1 MSQLLAI
8 LNREQITMPRGI
20 KTIHRIET
28 DADSKPSIPER
39 QASEAEIIA
48 RENSREAVTRAIN
61 EGKHSITGIADHLGE
76 TRGKIR
82 HIIVGMKA
90 DGLVTVTNV
99 TGRPK
104 TRFHVELKK

>member
-1 MSQLLAI
+1 MSQLLAL
-8 LNREQITMPRGI
+8 LNREPISMPRGT

-28 DADSKPSIPER
+28 ESDSKPSIPER
-39 QASEAEIIA
+39 QASESEIIA

-104 TRFHVELKK
+104 TRFYVELKK

>member
-1 MSQLLAI
+1 MSHLLAM
-8 LNREQITMPRGI
+8 LNRETFTIPHGTT
-20 KTIHRIET
+20 TIHRIET
-28 DADSKPSIPER
+28 DADSKPLISER
-39 QASEAEIIA
+39 HAHEAEIIA
-48 RENSREAVTRAIN
+48 RENMRSAVTRAIS

-82 HIIVGMKA
+82 HIVVGMKA

-104 TRFHVELKK
+104 TRFYVGLKK